1 MSNSK
6 IRAVV
11 GPDDTAAGATTTFV
25 TGASIADGT
34 TTVAESTTTLPP
46 GTATLTATTT
56 VVRADASGED
66 NPELHHQL
74 RAQLKELR
82 LRTDSPT
89 PDLAMLLRM
98 VSSHYETIDEERR
111 GIVQSMRLMA
121 DEARAL
127 ANEAHEQSSEHL
139 QVILDHIKDVVLT
152 VDEDGVIQTFNPTGE
167 RVFGHAEAE
176 VVGQRIDLL
185 IPQIAIHE
193 TITQALHRLATSTG
207 DTHLDL
213 AARESWGQ
221 RKGGEFF
228 PAEIAVSKAR
238 LSRREVFVLCLRD
251 VTDRRQSEQAM
262 RESEAR
268 YRLLVNHAPEAIVV
282 FDVDAGRYVDANE
295 NAEKYFGLDRDR
307 LLQVGPVDV
316 SPPLQPD
323 GEPSERRV
331 REYVQR
337 ALDGEQLVYEWL
349 HRDSFGKEIISEV
362 RVVRLPSGGRRLVR
376 ASIAGISDRKR
387 AERVAEAEREVFE
400 QLTGSA
406 PLQEVLA
413 SITRLIE
420 SVSAGTICSI
430 SLLAADGLA
439 FSYMVAPR
447 LPEPLRVL
455 LERSPI
461 DIRNGSCAA
470 AVYLGRQVL
479 VADLTKDPFWE
490 QRREA
495 ALALGLRAAWSTPLK
510 SPTGKLLGSLG
521 VYRAEPGVPN
531 PRESEL
537 MAHAAQLAG
546 IAIQRRLAEEAL
558 RSSEA
563 KFRGLFESIAEGVY
577 QSARNGKLL
586 SVNPAFVSILGYNSA
601 EELYALPSVAMLYW
615 NPADRAQFVRHV
627 DSQDEIRNAE
637 FVMRRRDGQQ
647 VVILENA
654 RALRDAENRITG
666 YEGTIANITERKR
679 AEQAIFAEKERAQ
692 VTLQSI
698 GDAVISTD
706 ADGRIEYINPVAE
719 SLTAWS
725 LDEARGR
732 PIGDVLNLVNEIT
745 REPIGNPLMSALG
758 RGDLEAAPADHAV
771 LVTRSGQEV
780 AIQESAA
787 PICDRQGLIIGAVI
801 VFHDVTKERR
811 LKRALSYQASHD
823 ALTGLINRRE
833 FDNRLHAAVQS
844 AQRDG
849 GSYALLYVD
858 LDQFKVVNDTC
869 GHQAGDHL
877 LRDITRL
884 LQTRV
889 RAADTIARLG
899 GDEFGVL
906 LEGCT
911 LEHATRI
918 ADGVRQAIRDYR
930 FIWGSSTLS
939 VGASVGVVQ
948 IKPDTESVA
957 SVLSAADLACY
968 AAKDEGR
975 NRVHVYEPGGANHRH
990 REMHWVARVTRAVE
1004 ENRLEL
1010 FFQPIVPIDAADVR
1024 GVDAAPIP
1032 PAFYELTVRLRDDDG
1047 NLVLPSE
1054 FIPAAERYNVMSII
1068 DRWVVRKA
1076 VELLKERHARRA
1088 VLPLLAVNLSG
1099 TSLNEQ
1105 AFADFVL
1112 QLVGEP
1118 EIAAAL
1124 CFEITETA
1132 AVTSL
1137 AQAIYIMRELKRR
1150 GCKFSLDDFGSG
1162 LSSFLYLKTLP
1173 VDFLKIDGHFIGHV
1187 ADDKVDRSMVEA
1199 ISQVGRALGISTVAE
1214 CVESAPV
1221 LNELKRIGVDF
1232 VQGFF
1237 VASPLPIAQLDRRPS

>member
-1 MSNSK
+1 MSNPK
-6 IRAVV
+6 IRALVDNAEANP
-11 GPDDTAAGATTTFV
+11 G
-25 TGASIADGT
+25 GT
-34 TTVAESTTTLPP
+34 TTL
-46 GTATLTATTT
+46 
-56 VVRADASGED
+56 VRADDGLCGEAS
-66 NPELHHQL
+66 PELHHQL
-74 RAQLKELR
+74 RTQLKELR
-82 LRTDSPT
+82 LRTESAT
-89 PDLAMLLRM
+89 PDLAMLLRL
-98 VSSHYETIDEERR
+98 VSAHYDTIDEERR

-127 ANEAHEQSSEHL
+127 AHEAREQSSEHL

-167 RVFGHAEAE
+167 RVFGHVEAE

-185 IPQIAIHE
+185 IPKIAAHE
-193 TITQALHRLATSTG
+193 TITQALYRLAASTG
-207 DTHLDL
+207 DTALDL
-213 AARESWGQ
+213 ASRESWGQ
-221 RKGGEFF
+221 RKDGEFF

-238 LSRREVFVLCLRD
+238 LSRREMFVLCLRD
-251 VTDRRQSEQAM
+251 ITDRRESEQAM

-282 FDVDAGRYVDANE
+282 FDVDAERYVDANE
-295 NAEKYFGLDRDR
+295 NAERFFGLDRAR
-307 LLQVGPVDV
+307 LLQVGPVDL

-323 GEPSERRV
+323 GTPSAQRA
-331 REYVQR
+331 REFVQR
-337 ALDGEQLVYEWL
+337 ALEGEPQVHEWM
-349 HRDSFGKEIISEV
+349 HRDSFGKDLICEV
-362 RVVRLPSGGRRLVR
+362 RLVR
-376 ASIAGISDRKR
+376 MPSGSHRLVRGSIADISDRKR
-387 AERVAEAEREVFE
+387 TERVAAAEREVFE
-400 QLTGSA
+400 QLTSNA

-420 SVSAGTICSI
+420 SVGIGTVCSV
-430 SLLAADGLA
+430 SMLADDGLA
-439 FSYMVAPR
+439 FSYMVAPH
-447 LPEPLRVL
+447 LTDKLRAV
-455 LERSPI
+455 LERSSI

-479 VADLTKDPFWE
+479 VADVAKDPFWQ
-490 QRREA
+490 QRRDA
-495 ALALGLRAAWSTPLK
+495 ALEAGLRAAWSTPLK
-510 SPTGKLLGSLG
+510 AASGKLLGSLG
-521 VYRAEPGVPN
+521 VYRREPGLPT
-531 PRESEL
+531 PRESEI

-546 IAIQRRLAEEAL
+546 IAIQRRLAEKAL

-577 QSARNGKLL
+577 QSGWDGRLL
-586 SVNPAFVSILGYNSA
+586 SVNPAFVSILGYGSA

-615 NPADRAQFVRHV
+615 NPADRAEFMRRVE
-627 DSQDEIRNAE
+627 SEGEIRNAE
-637 FVMRRRDGQQ
+637 FRMRRRDGQQ

-654 RALRDAENRITG
+654 RALRDAGNRIVG
-666 YEGTIANITERKR
+666 YEGTIADITERKR
-679 AEQAIFAEKERAQ
+679 AEQAVFAEKERAQ

-719 SLTAWS
+719 TLTAWS

-732 PIGDVLNLVNEIT
+732 PIADVLNLVNEIT
-745 REPIGNPLMSALG
+745 REPIENPLMCALG
-758 RGDLEAAPADHAV
+758 RGETGAPADHSV
-771 LVTRSGQEV
+771 LITRSGQEV

-787 PICDRQGLIIGAVI
+787 PICDRQGRVIGAVI

-833 FDNRLHAAVQS
+833 FDNRLHAAVLS
-844 AQRDG
+844 AQRG
-849 GSYALLYVD
+849 EGSYALLYID

-869 GHQAGDHL
+869 GHQAGDRL
-877 LRDITRL
+877 LRDVTGL

-889 RAADTIARLG
+889 RASDTIARLG

-911 LEHATRI
+911 LEQATRI
-918 ADGVRQAIRDYR
+918 AEGVRQAIRDYR
-930 FIWGSSTLS
+930 FMWGASTLS

-948 IKPDTESVA
+948 IKPETENVA
-957 SVLSAADLACY
+957 SIMSAADIACY

-975 NRVHVYEPGGANHRH
+975 NRIHVYEHDGVSHRH

-1010 FFQPIVPIDAADVR
+1010 FFQPIVPT
-1024 GVDAAPIP
+1024 GVTTEEAGRVQS
-1032 PAFYELTVRLRDDDG
+1032 FHELTVRLRDDDG
-1047 NLVLPSE
+1047 HLVPPSE

-1068 DRWVVRKA
+1068 DRWVVLRA
-1076 VELLKERHARRA
+1076 VELLKERQKSGLP
-1088 VLPLLAVNLSG
+1088 LPLLAVNLSG

-1105 AFADFVL
+1105 SFAEFVL
-1112 QLVGEP
+1112 QNVGESS
-1118 EIAAAL
+1118 IAGAL

-1137 AQAIYIMRELKRR
+1137 SNAIYFMRELKGR

-1162 LSSFLYLKTLP
+1162 LSSFMYLKTLP
-1173 VDFLKIDGHFIGHV
+1173 VDFLKIDGQFISHI
-1187 ADDKVDRSMVEA
+1187 AEDPVDRSMVEA
-1199 ISQVGRALGISTVAE
+1199 ISKIGRALGISTVAE
-1214 CVESAPV
+1214 CVESAAV
-1221 LNELKRIGVDF
+1221 LEELQRIGVDF
-1232 VQGFF
+1232 AQGFF
-1237 VASPLPIAQLDRRPS
+1237 VAAPLPIAQLTA